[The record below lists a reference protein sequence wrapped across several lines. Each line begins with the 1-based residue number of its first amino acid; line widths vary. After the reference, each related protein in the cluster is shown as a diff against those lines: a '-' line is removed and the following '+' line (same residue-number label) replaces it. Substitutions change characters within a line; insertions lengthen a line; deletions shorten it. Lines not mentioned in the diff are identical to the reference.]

1 MSGHACSNGSRRQ
14 PFYKVG
20 EVERICTDA
29 LTATGLMP
37 TDPCP
42 IRIERFV
49 EKYFKVAPR
58 YEMLPDNILGFTE
71 FGRNGVKAIV
81 VTSLLDEEGSQ
92 VAERR
97 IRTTLAH
104 EAGHGLLHLHL
115 FEGAQKPSSLFDDN
129 HDQPEILCRDVQGE
143 QQSAGRGA
151 KWWEYQA
158 NLAIGSLLMPRHLVL
173 KASERFCQPG
183 GLLGLATF
191 KEDLRE
197 TAARE
202 LARLFDVNP
211 VVARIRLSEVFPA
224 PLSGQLS
231 F

>member
-115 FEGAQKPSSLFDDN
+115 FAGAQKPSSLFDDN
-129 HDQPEILCRDVQGE
+129 HDQPEILCRDVQGKLSLLSSPVTTNTIGPVSPHQKTLNVFE
-143 QQSAGRGA
+143 KKLSLIERRMVAKPSVWRTKQSFSIA
-151 KWWEYQA
+151 KERVAVSRTTSDEADFYQA
-158 NLAIGSLLMPRHLVL
+158 TS
-173 KASERFCQPG
+173 
-183 GLLGLATF
+183 
-191 KEDLRE
+191 
-197 TAARE
+197 
-202 LARLFDVNP
+202 
-211 VVARIRLSEVFPA
+211 
-224 PLSGQLS
+224 
-231 F
+231 